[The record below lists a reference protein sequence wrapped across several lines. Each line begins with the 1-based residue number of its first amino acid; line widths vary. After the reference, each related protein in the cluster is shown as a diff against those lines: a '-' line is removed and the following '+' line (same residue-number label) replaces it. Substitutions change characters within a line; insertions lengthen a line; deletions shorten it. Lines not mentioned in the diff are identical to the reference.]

1 MGEVAWN
8 QWLTTASTTLLWY
21 DLEESR
27 WPRGT
32 ECLKSD
38 SVNDGLPFGGKSLEV
53 NK

>member
-8 QWLTTASTTLLWY
+8 QWLTTASITLLWY

-38 SVNDGLPFGGKSLEV
+38 SVNHGLPFVGKSLEV